1 MREIMSVEVY
11 LARKNLLK
19 LIEQVNLDNEPIL
32 ITSDKGNVVLIS
44 ERLFNSIKETDYL
57 LSTHANRKSLEKSF
71 EQARSGKLTE
81 MKLEDLRPI

>member
-1 MREIMSVEVY
+1 MSIEAY

-19 LIEQVNLDNEPIL
+19 LIEQVNLDNKPIL
-32 ITSDKGNVVLIS
+32 ITSHKGNAVLIS

-81 MKLEDLRPI
+81 IKLEDLRPI

>member
-1 MREIMSVEVY
+1 MRESMSIEAY

-19 LIEQVNLDNEPIL
+19 LIEQVNLDNKPIL

-71 EQARSGKLTE
+71 EQARSGKLIE
-81 MKLEDLRPI
+81 IKLEDIRPI

>member
-1 MREIMSVEVY
+1 MSIEAY

-19 LIEQVNLDNEPIL
+19 LIEQVNLDNKPIL
-32 ITSDKGNVVLIS
+32 INSHKGNAVLIS

-81 MKLEDLRPI
+81 IKLEDLRPI

>member
-1 MREIMSVEVY
+1 MSIEAY

-19 LIEQVNLDNEPIL
+19 LIEQVNLDNKPIL
-32 ITSDKGNVVLIS
+32 ITSHKGNAVLIS

-71 EQARSGKLTE
+71 EQARSGKLKE
-81 MKLEDLRPI
+81 IKLEDLRPI

>member
-1 MREIMSVEVY
+1 MSVEVY